1 MVHSSCPDACV
12 EHGVSWRVGPHPGC
26 RAAPR
31 PPRGLGGQSPHR
43 VGVCGALG
51 RALRF
56 KFNFGSEQ
64 DQRRSRGVGLPGRGG
79 LMSRA
84 GARRTEAGKDPEC
97 RYRWTEQV
105 GVQGLSRAWSQEGS

>member
-12 EHGVSWRVGPHPGC
+12 EHGVSWRVGPHTGR

-31 PPRGLGGQSPHR
+31 PPRGLGGQSLHR

-64 DQRRSRGVGLPGRGG
+64 DQRRSRGAGLPGRGG

-84 GARRTEAGKDPEC
+84 GGTTHRG
-97 RYRWTEQV
+97 
-105 GVQGLSRAWSQEGS
+105 GEGP